1 MSKFF
6 YVEDLFTEFYN
17 QTILDIEILQDHD
30 TAAMHSFFNQIDLGN
45 QLTANQGNFLLKILT
60 KYKSHAKRLGI
71 DYGTLLDTPV
81 WKTTF
86 RKLDLSKRAFVE
98 QDEDGAIS
106 ICLKFPYSLK
116 DIFDKEFDTESQG
129 YNASQWDGDRKLR
142 VLDVYK
148 FNVIH
153 LEEFLKKHDFEL
165 DESFLELV
173 DVVSEI
179 WDQQDNIIPYA
190 EIVNNEIKLINTT
203 EDSLEFFQ
211 THKYN
216 QLHKDLFLAKSMGYP
231 VRFTRPTNAIGA
243 IEKICQ
249 SKSKNF
255 WMKSNSDFFN
265 LYKEIDGVACILID
279 RNTQDIVA
287 WLERFIGSADIAGIP
302 RSEIKVCFRD
312 PVEKK
317 SKLNEWIKENDL
329 GGKVDCGK
337 ILIFLHKPPKWLFKD
352 AIDVKLVITNSYTPI
367 NEPTTSA
374 WLMAHPCVCYLGEIK
389 PTPVRK
395 QKIVS
400 L

>member
-6 YVEDLFTEFYN
+6 YVEDLFIEFYN
-17 QTILDIEILQDHD
+17 QTILDIEILQDQD
-30 TAAMHSFFNQIDLGN
+30 SAAMHSFFNQIDLGN

-71 DYGTLLDTPV
+71 DYGTLIENPV
-81 WKTTF
+81 WKTPF

-98 QDEDGAIS
+98 ETEDGVVN
-106 ICLKFPYSLK
+106 ICLKFPYALK

-129 YNASQWDGDRKLR
+129 YNASRWDGERKLR

-153 LEEFLKKHDFEL
+153 LDEFLKKHDFEL

-173 DVVSEI
+173 DVVSEM
-179 WDQQDNIIPYA
+179 WNQQDNIIPHA
-190 EIVNNEIKLINTT
+190 EIVDNDIKLVNTT

-211 THKYN
+211 THKFN
-216 QLHKDLFLAKSMGYP
+216 QLQKDLFLAKSMGYP
-231 VRFTRPTNAIGA
+231 VRFNQPAATPL
-243 IEKICQ
+243 EKICQ
-249 SKSKNF
+249 SKSRNF
-255 WMKSNSDFFN
+255 WLKLNGDFFN
-265 LYKEIDGVACILID
+265 LYKEIDGIACVLID

-287 WLERFIGSADIAGIP
+287 WLEKFVGSADIAGIP

-317 SKLNEWIKENDL
+317 SKLNEWIKDNNL
-329 GGKVDCGK
+329 GGKVDDGK

-352 AIDVKLVITNSYTPI
+352 LIDVKIVITNSYTPI

-374 WLMAHPCVCYLGEIK
+374 WLSAHPCVCYLGEIK